1 MATVVNNLAVISNIF
16 KRRMKMAKQKSKLF
30 LNADWYKL
38 FLIGA
43 SITLAFFVLDMIF
56 VSTFLYIIT
65 RILIFSSATIAI
77 LGILTE
83 LKHANTTL
91 NKNTQIAH
99 YTSDILKRSLEEL
112 SAINHDIKLNEQV
125 KSIAYRDI
133 NRLTIGEA
141 ILARLHQ
148 KDFSTTYEMIEEI
161 ESKTD
166 YANLA
171 ETLRKAADKYKNASE
186 SERIQQVV
194 AHIENLAK
202 NLHWDQAALQAERLA
217 IQHPDTASLTELPA
231 KIRKMKEQKKTQLL
245 KDWEKA
251 TNSGDTDRSL
261 RILKELDKYLT
272 PSEAQALEES
282 VSGVFRTK
290 LHNLGVSFSLAVSQ
304 SNWETALETG
314 EEIIRDYPNSKMAH
328 EILSKIEVLR
338 ERAK

>member
-1 MATVVNNLAVISNIF
+1 MATIVNVKQLYQLPLKEDEMS
-16 KRRMKMAKQKSKLF
+16 KQKSKLF

-38 FLIGA
+38 FLIIV
-43 SITLAFFVLDMIF
+43 SLTLIILILDRIFNSAFLHSANI
-56 VSTFLYIIT
+56 
-65 RILIFSSATIAI
+65 ILIFISLAVAVLGVLAELKNTNAI
-77 LGILTE
+77 L
-83 LKHANTTL
+83 NR
-91 NKNTQIAH
+91 NTQIAH
-99 YTSDILKRSLEEL
+99 YASDILKKSLEEL
-112 SAINHDIKLNEQV
+112 NTIKHDVKLNEQV

-133 NRLTIGEA
+133 NRLTIEEA

-148 KDFSTTYEMIEEI
+148 KDFNTTYEMIEEI

-171 ETLRKAADKYKNASE
+171 EKLRKSADKYKNASE
-186 SERIQQVV
+186 NERIQQVV

-202 NLHWDQAALQAERLA
+202 NLHWDQASIQAERLA
-217 IQHPDTASLTELPA
+217 IQHPDITSVVELPT

-304 SNWETALETG
+304 KNWETALETG